1 MSDKILDLYNQ
12 GNYGKSIDNNK
23 SLFSKLG
30 QRIDDMQKNGMSTV
44 LKNDKKENDK
54 KIEDSFQKIVIKKY
68 GSILEHNSIFGNIT
82 VNPTQSVLRL
92 LDKINSK
99 WDTINTKSILPIQYS
114 NTPSKSFADK
124 FHFDSVVDFMS
135 NRYATGFNTN
145 AYQNKTFYQFK
156 NIPKLVDRY
165 DENKILK
172 YPSSK
177 MRDNYD
183 ESKNINY
190 SKSKINRFEF
200 KPKYNTIDYKATNLF
215 FNFYAN
221 GFNTNE
227 IGFNSRFI
235 ASNGNEVGLIFGGS
249 ILQFTNKSSLIKSI
263 SFDKLK
269 SDNVFKNMSPTL
281 RSVDFFN
288 NTYAMGF
295 SSNSQFSTVNNI
307 SNTNDKLYSHYIT
320 SNKTQLG
327 ISKGGILTTFNNIN
341 TSNSIDFFFNKY
353 QNGFILNSQLKNSN
367 YIKSDGG
374 ELGYIPYKT
383 TIDTSFSNID
393 ITKPSDFFYNTQQ
406 NGFTLNNGVK
416 TSQYKYKLNK
426 NSTDMI
432 EIGKSQSILNGMF
445 VDSSNNIL
453 SSNTQYDFNS
463 PNLKGVLSQYVIY
476 MDSSKKLVNPSL
488 KDFMEFGINKI
499 FDKTKRNNTQ
509 YPLNYPKIDMQPS
522 YQFNIPIYNNAE
534 AKVPAKYRSTQSFL
548 TDIASSALSGFA
560 SNVFISLINTIYLA
574 VGGGKRRDVNF
585 EAMADSPLLFHTVA
599 GQIYDNMNTKSSISN
614 TITKGLGSIVG
625 KSAANSIMDKA
636 TKKLTGALAKAI
648 NKTLVGSILPAEKI
662 LMMTQ
667 IMMGT
672 KYTKGSAYIVNP
684 DTIKDHYNDMLKT
697 EPDKKYPNLVNFN
710 NPENQYRKFGG
721 DAHDS
726 STITQ
731 FRFYSSSFENMNIS
745 RFDTQRAY
753 PYTND
758 GGNYIDLV
766 DAMELQ
772 TLTNYGLPYTLNR
785 LNNPYSQNITDTDN
799 SSDDKNTNELVI
811 TSVEDPYLDN
821 DLIDFYFTDLTTRPN
836 GVNPSYDSIIIP
848 FRAYITNLGN
858 SVSAQWNAIDYMGRP
873 DKFYVYQGFDRKG
886 NLSFNVIVNSIDELE
901 PQWRKINYLFG
912 RCYPV
917 SYPNQI
923 SMRPPFMALKVGDIY
938 DNTKILIN
946 SVNVNTDMKQSPWGI
961 DKPYQLPYVI
971 SIDVDFIVIYDETPF
986 ASSKHFAQKSDWI
999 SPQLVTPKSLDDPK
1013 KLSFRQGQ
1021 TWCDPFIPP
1030 STDVTA
1036 EQNKTVGTPAGQQE
1050 ATPKGGDSAIKSSLL
1065 YNKKSPFEPTDDPLS
1080 ALRLFLSIPYGK
1092 SNSNANA
1099 KKSSGGG
1106 KKQKVKK
1113 DPKKDAE
1120 KKDINKSNI
1129 PSVAETQRDYMSTL
1143 LKANSEELNKPP
1155 KTVYEQMADFNH
1167 SDNTYIH

>member
-636 TKKLTGALAKAI
+636 TKF
-648 NKTLVGSILPAEKI
+648 
-662 LMMTQ
+662 
-667 IMMGT
+667 
-672 KYTKGSAYIVNP
+672 YI
-684 DTIKDHYNDMLKT
+684 
-697 EPDKKYPNLVNFN
+697 
-710 NPENQYRKFGG
+710 
-721 DAHDS
+721 
-726 STITQ
+726 
-731 FRFYSSSFENMNIS
+731 
-745 RFDTQRAY
+745 
-753 PYTND
+753 
-758 GGNYIDLV
+758 
-766 DAMELQ
+766 
-772 TLTNYGLPYTLNR
+772 R
-785 LNNPYSQNITDTDN
+785 L
-799 SSDDKNTNELVI
+799 
-811 TSVEDPYLDN
+811 
-821 DLIDFYFTDLTTRPN
+821 
-836 GVNPSYDSIIIP
+836 
-848 FRAYITNLGN
+848 
-858 SVSAQWNAIDYMGRP
+858 
-873 DKFYVYQGFDRKG
+873 
-886 NLSFNVIVNSIDELE
+886 
-901 PQWRKINYLFG
+901 
-912 RCYPV
+912 
-917 SYPNQI
+917 
-923 SMRPPFMALKVGDIY
+923 
-938 DNTKILIN
+938 
-946 SVNVNTDMKQSPWGI
+946 
-961 DKPYQLPYVI
+961 
-971 SIDVDFIVIYDETPF
+971 
-986 ASSKHFAQKSDWI
+986 
-999 SPQLVTPKSLDDPK
+999 
-1013 KLSFRQGQ
+1013 
-1021 TWCDPFIPP
+1021 
-1030 STDVTA
+1030 
-1036 EQNKTVGTPAGQQE
+1036 
-1050 ATPKGGDSAIKSSLL
+1050 
-1065 YNKKSPFEPTDDPLS
+1065 
-1080 ALRLFLSIPYGK
+1080 
-1092 SNSNANA
+1092 
-1099 KKSSGGG
+1099 
-1106 KKQKVKK
+1106 
-1113 DPKKDAE
+1113 
-1120 KKDINKSNI
+1120 
-1129 PSVAETQRDYMSTL
+1129 
-1143 LKANSEELNKPP
+1143 
-1155 KTVYEQMADFNH
+1155 
-1167 SDNTYIH
+1167 